1 MNECASFDRVMPWGE
16 TNDRFVLYIYLFNE
30 KKKKIFYLI
39 KVKYGP
45 VIFNKKKKKTIK
57 RSNNPTD
64 YVGNCHVVFTHRL
77 IVYHSALIRGLVLR
91 T

>member
-1 MNECASFDRVMPWGE
+1 MN
-16 TNDRFVLYIYLFNE
+16 VLHLIEYCLGVKQMTDLFYIFIYLM
-30 KKKKIFYLI
+30 KKNFFFFDLI

-45 VIFNKKKKKTIK
+45 VIFNKKKKQTIK